1 MSKHMTIRISDV
13 AARAAVSTATVS
25 HVINNTRKVS
35 EETKSKVWRAIH
47 DLGYSPNVSARN
59 LKTGRTRMIG
69 LIIPDISNLFFA
81 MVARQIENVL
91 GKQEYNLITMNSD
104 ENLSKEISHIQ
115 HVTSGLVDG
124 LIIASAAQD
133 YAQLANYIPEN
144 FPCVFFDRRL
154 TGNPH
159 ESVLVSSDIAMQQ
172 GVSALVK
179 RGHKRIG
186 YIAGLRGISTTED
199 RLRSYRNALQNSG
212 AEFDPRL
219 VQYGNSIDSTTFAS
233 IGTLVK
239 EKCTAIVVSNNLM
252 SAQAVYKLASI
263 GLKVG
268 EDIDLLT
275 YKDYEYYS
283 YDLTQCDMI
292 IQPIDQLGGIIGN
305 AILERIGREDVMARE
320 IVLVS
325 SFQPRML
332 NP

>member
-1 MSKHMTIRISDV
+1 MTIRISDV

-25 HVINNTRKVS
+25 HVINNTRKVT
-35 EETKSKVWRAIH
+35 EETKEKVWQAIQE
-47 DLGYSPNVSARN
+47 LGYSPNVSARN

-81 MVARQIENVL
+81 MVARQIENIL
-91 GKQEYNLITMNSD
+91 GKQDYNLIIMNSD

-115 HVTSGLVDG
+115 HITSGLVDG

-133 YAQLANYIPEN
+133 YAQLDNHIPAN

-154 TGNPH
+154 IGNPH
-159 ESVLVSSDIAMQQ
+159 ESVLVSSDVAMQQ
-172 GVSALVK
+172 GVSALLS

-186 YIAGLRGISTTED
+186 YIAGLQGISTTED
-199 RLRSYRNALQNSG
+199 RLQSFKNALQNLD

-233 IGTLVK
+233 IGALIK

-252 SAQAVYKLASI
+252 SAQAVYKLASM

-268 EDIDLLT
+268 EDVDLLT

-292 IQPIDQLGGIIGN
+292 VQPINQLGGIIGKG
-305 AILERIGREDVMARE
+305 ILDRIQRDDVMARE

-325 SFQPRML
+325 SFQPRLL

>member
-1 MSKHMTIRISDV
+1 MTIRISDV
-13 AARAAVSTATVS
+13 ADKATVSTATVS

-35 EETKSKVWRAIH
+35 EETKAKVWQAIH
-47 DLGYSPNVSARN
+47 ELGYSPNVPARN
-59 LKTGRTRMIG
+59 LKTGRTRMVG

-91 GKQEYNLITMNSD
+91 GKQEYNLIIMNSD
-104 ENLSKEISHIQ
+104 ENLSKEVSHIQ
-115 HVTSGLVDG
+115 HITSGLVDG

-133 YAQLANYIPEN
+133 YAQLENYIPAN

-154 TGNPH
+154 NGNPH
-159 ESVLVSSDIAMQQ
+159 ESVLVSSDIAMKK
-172 GVSALVK
+172 GVSALIS

-186 YIAGLRGISTTED
+186 YIAGLKGISTTEN
-199 RLRSYRNALQNSG
+199 RLQSFRNALQDMN

-219 VQYGNSIDSTTFAS
+219 VQYGNSIDFDTFAS
-233 IGTLVK
+233 TEALIK

-252 SAQAVYKLASI
+252 SAQVVYKLASM

-268 EDIDLLT
+268 EDVDLLT

-283 YDLTQCDMI
+283 YHLTQCDMI
-292 IQPIDQLGGIIGN
+292 IQPINELGGIIGN
-305 AILERIGREDVMARE
+305 EIMERIQHEEVMARE

-325 SFQPRML
+325 SFHKSTKIKRKC
-332 NP
+332 